1 MGNSL
6 DRNGPFFD
14 PVAFVMSNNDW
25 HRHSTR
31 DQYGSYVLRCRS
43 TKYLPPGSQ
52 ENEETQK
59 TMQDLLVG
67 QRKNDYFANW
77 ESLVKSGQIEEGG
90 LIKYKG
96 RTGQLVFMGQK
107 LCITEINASGG
118 RGCTASEARERDDIA
133 LGSHHGG
140 NSGTKRA
147 AERGDEG
154 PAEESEVARMRCR
167 TRCGARATQLFGDTG
182 ELDSRSPE
190 PEPPPPRKISRL
202 IALLPEDGG
211 DENPKKQKCTS
222 GQIESHRDP
231 SCAGGGSHKRQSP
244 KSDSQPAASHMLE
257 VKRAAEIGTCGED
270 EATKQQKLTG
280 EGELSVGT
288 TVAIHSLLRANELNG
303 VRGEIVGQHPETG
316 RWRVKIEKEGR
327 LVNLKSSN
335 LRLVSPPS
343 LRDAAKKIESH
354 QDQCDE
360 GPGDGSR
367 DIQPGP

>member
-25 HRHSTR
+25 HIHSTR
-31 DQYGSYVLRCRS
+31 DQYGLYVLRCRS

-118 RGCTASEARERDDIA
+118 RGCTEVRERDDIA
-133 LGSHHGG
+133 LGSHDGG

-167 TRCGARATQLFGDTG
+167 RRCGARATQLLGDASTAWEEESEDKDLPMG
-182 ELDSRSPE
+182 SAHHCPPASPQSSGCTPWHPVSAYPVHIPQLRSHPHSTVQDQMY
-190 PEPPPPRKISRL
+190 PSY
-202 IALLPEDGG
+202 AHQLLLSHCTLAPQSKSPLHTLG
-211 DENPKKQKCTS
+211 CTS
-222 GQIESHRDP
+222 PSTSPRHRFY
-231 SCAGGGSHKRQSP
+231 SC
-244 KSDSQPAASHMLE
+244 
-257 VKRAAEIGTCGED
+257 VNWIYWNTVNIG
-270 EATKQQKLTG
+270 
-280 EGELSVGT
+280 
-288 TVAIHSLLRANELNG
+288 HSL
-303 VRGEIVGQHPETG
+303 
-316 RWRVKIEKEGR
+316 
-327 LVNLKSSN
+327 
-335 LRLVSPPS
+335 
-343 LRDAAKKIESH
+343 
-354 QDQCDE
+354 
-360 GPGDGSR
+360 
-367 DIQPGP
+367 